1 MKKLETSNFLIF
13 LIFLLNFFAVCLSF
27 FPQLFQERF
36 FLLMRKKGL
45 SSFEEARRCLKNLFM
60 NISPQKSR
68 PKIVDVRTKD
78 LDQEVTY
85 KALLQDLYFSYRE
98 DLNDKREYQVQVD
111 EFNEWYSSLEPG
123 LDHFL
128 VERLILREGYATIS
142 QDEAEELRDRYFR
155 EPIVIKVV
163 KVD

>member
-1 MKKLETSNFLIF
+1 
-13 LIFLLNFFAVCLSF
+13 
-27 FPQLFQERF
+27 
-36 FLLMRKKGL
+36 MRKKEI
-45 SSFEEARRCLKNLFM
+45 SAFEESRRALKNIFM
-60 NISPQKSR
+60 NITECKKK

-85 KALLQDLYFSYRE
+85 KSLLQDLYLSYRE
-98 DLNDKREYQVQVD
+98 DLNDRRSYQEQLQ
-111 EFNEWYSSLEPG
+111 EFNEWYSKLDPG
-123 LDHFL
+123 VDHFL

-142 QDEAEELRDRYFR
+142 QDEAEELRKKYFEE